1 MKKIRAYIM
10 ESYQELRYKVNWP
23 TWPELQNS
31 ATIVLVA
38 AVILSLV
45 IFVMDFV
52 SSEGL
57 TLFYGLF

>member
-1 MKKIRAYIM
+1 M

-38 AVILSLV
+38 AAILSIV

-52 SSEGL
+52 SNEGL
-57 TLFYGLF
+57 TLYYSLF